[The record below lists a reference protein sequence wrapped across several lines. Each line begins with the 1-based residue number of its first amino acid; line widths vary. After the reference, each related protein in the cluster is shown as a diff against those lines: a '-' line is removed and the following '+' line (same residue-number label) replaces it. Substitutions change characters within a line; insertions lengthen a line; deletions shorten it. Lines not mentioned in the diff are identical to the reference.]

1 MTPLILCASLRR
13 PYMGMGRSRIMTAV
27 GLSALVSAVW
37 VVGEGFIR
45 DSDATE
51 LAQSESVSLNSRTT
65 SSRMTITQATIAQEA
80 DTQATDTQATGF
92 PTLTL
97 GSTGEAVRQLQATL
111 TLMGFYQDTVDGSYS
126 ESTQTAVTSFQ
137 TAAGIAADGIAGPS
151 TWRKLLPVPSDVT
164 TTVAAS
170 PTPAQTATPAQA
182 ATPEQTATPAP
193 AATPTPAAQQ
203 PAAPTGPPI
212 LRPGA
217 EGSAVA
223 QLQIELQTLGYY
235 NGAIDG
241 GYGEQTQAAVEEF
254 QADKQLVVD
263 AVVGPS
269 TWNALS
275 EALN

>member
-1 MTPLILCASLRR
+1 
-13 PYMGMGRSRIMTAV
+13 MGQSRIMTAV
-27 GLSALVSAVW
+27 GLSTLISTFGVA
-37 VVGEGFIR
+37 GEGFTR
-45 DSDATE
+45 HSDATE
-51 LAQSESVSLNSRTT
+51 LTQSESVSLVFQATD
-65 SSRMTITQATIAQEA
+65 TQATIAQV
-80 DTQATDTQATGF
+80 TDTQATGF

-111 TLMGFYQDTVDGSYS
+111 TLMGFYQGAVDGSYS

-137 TAAGIAADGIAGPS
+137 AAAGIAADGIAGPS

-170 PTPAQTATPAQA
+170 PTPARTASPT
-182 ATPEQTATPAP
+182 P
-193 AATPTPAAQQ
+193 AATPTPAVQQ
-203 PAAPTGPPI
+203 PAVPTGPPI

-235 NGAIDG
+235 DGAIDG
-241 GYGEQTQAAVEEF
+241 GYGEQTQAAVEAF
-254 QADKQLVVD
+254 QADKQLIVD